1 MNTTTKKIIGGP
13 VEFGGTMLPLSM
25 AVRAG
30 DFVYVSGMVACDA
43 NGKPDLSGDIEQQ
56 TRLSL
61 RAIEKQLIEAGCAM
75 TDVVK
80 AVIYLKTREDFPI
93 FNAAY
98 AEFFPEFPPARTSVC
113 TDFVA
118 EGVLVEIDIV
128 AYRPE

>member
-1 MNTTTKKIIGGP
+1 MTTKTKKIIGGP
-13 VEFGGTMLPLSM
+13 VDFGGMTLPLSM

-30 DFVYVSGMVACDA
+30 DFVYLSGMVACDD
-43 NGKPDLSGDIEQQ
+43 NGKPDLSGDIGQQ
-56 TRLSL
+56 TRQSL

-75 TDVVK
+75 VDVVK
-80 AVIYLKTREDFPI
+80 AVIYLKNREDFPM

-98 AEFFPEFPPARTSVC
+98 AEFFPEFPPTRTSIC

-118 EGVLVEIDIV
+118 EGVLVEIDTV

>member
-1 MNTTTKKIIGGP
+1 MNTKTKKVIGGP
-13 VEFGGTMLPLSM
+13 VEFGGAMLPLSM

-80 AVIYLKTREDFPI
+80 AVIYLKTKEDFPI
-93 FNAAY
+93 FNAVY